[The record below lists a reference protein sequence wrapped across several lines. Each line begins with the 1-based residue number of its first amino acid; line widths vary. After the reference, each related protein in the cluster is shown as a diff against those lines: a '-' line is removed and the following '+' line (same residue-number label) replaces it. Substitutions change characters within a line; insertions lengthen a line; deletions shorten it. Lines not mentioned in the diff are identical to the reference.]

1 MVKSSG
7 SVRIGVVS
15 DTHGYLDP
23 QVVEAF
29 AGVDHIIHAGD
40 IMDAATLDALAAVAP
55 VTAVAGN
62 MDDGKLGKLPKE
74 VAGKVGGV
82 RFIVGHKRK
91 RLLKRLANGKIEG
104 VGKHDAP
111 DLIVCGHDHLPAV
124 EWVDGT
130 LYLNPGS
137 ASAPHYEDDDP
148 SRRHRRER
156 PRRARRELRAHPA
169 ARRRRELSSGRA
181 GESA

>member
-7 SVRIGVVS
+7 TARIGVIS

-23 QVVEAF
+23 QVLEEF

-40 IMDAATLDALAAVAP
+40 IMDGATLEALTAIAP

-62 MDDGKLGKLPKE
+62 MDEGKLGKLPRE

-91 RLLKRLANGKIEG
+91 RLLKRLAAGKIDG
-104 VGKHDAP
+104 VGKHDVA
-111 DLIVCGHDHLPAV
+111 
-124 EWVDGT
+124 
-130 LYLNPGS
+130 
-137 ASAPHYEDDDP
+137 
-148 SRRHRRER
+148 R
-156 PRRARRELRAHPA
+156 PRRVRPRPPAGGRVGRRHALPQPGVGQRPSLRGRRPDHRDRRVRPGRARRALRARPA
-169 ARRRRELSSGRA
+169 AGRRRGLRRR
-181 GESA
+181 

>member
-7 SVRIGVVS
+7 HARIGVVS

-23 QVVEAF
+23 RVLEEF

-40 IMDAATLDALAAVAP
+40 IMDAATLEALTAIAP

-62 MDDGKLGKLPKE
+62 MDEGKLGKLPRE

-91 RLLKRLANGKIEG
+91 RLLKRLAAGKIDG
-104 VGKHDAP
+104 VGKHDSP
-111 DLIVCGHDHLPAV
+111 DLVVCGHDHLPAV

-130 LYLNPGS
+130 LLLNPGS

-148 SRRHRRER
+148 TIAIVESGPVGLGVRFVRV
-156 PRRARRELRAHPA
+156 PRRADDE
-169 ARRRRELSSGRA
+169 G
-181 GESA
+181 

>member
-1 MVKSSG
+1 MAKANKN
-7 SVRIGVVS
+7 VRIGVVS

-23 QVVEAF
+23 KVLEAF

-40 IMDAATLDALAAVAP
+40 VMDAATIDALAAVAP

-62 MDDGKLGKLPKE
+62 MDDGKLGKLPRE
-74 VAGKVGGV
+74 VAGEIGGV

-91 RLLKRLANGKIEG
+91 RLLKRLSNGKIEG
-104 VGKHDAP
+104 IGKHDLP
-111 DLIVCGHDHLPAV
+111 ELVICGHDHLPAV

-130 LYLNPGS
+130 LYLDPGS

-148 SRRHRRER
+148 TVAIVESGDAGLDVRFIRI
-156 PRRARRELRAHPA
+156 PRRAE
-169 ARRRRELSSGRA
+169 
-181 GESA
+181 GES

>member
-1 MVKSSG
+1 MVKASG

-23 QVVEAF
+23 QVLEAF

-40 IMDAATLDALAAVAP
+40 VMDATVLDALGAIAP

-62 MDDGKLGKLPKE
+62 MDDGRLGKLPRE

-91 RLLKRLANGKIEG
+91 RLLKRLSQGKIEG
-104 VGKHDAP
+104 IGRHDLP
-111 DLIVCGHDHLPAV
+111 ELVICGHDHLPAV

-148 SRRHRRER
+148 TVAVVESGDAGLDVRFVRI
-156 PRRARRELRAHPA
+156 PRRVDE
-169 ARRRRELSSGRA
+169 
-181 GESA
+181 ES